1 MRRLTSLAAL
11 KCYTIKRLSYILT
24 GQLIGIQY
32 QIVTSKLFS
41 PDLPSIFSGN
51 GIGFLDPHEQ
61 FFHVEDNRKRYPT
74 SSYLWDLVKNKKDIQ
89 DLEDQFRPFQ
99 QELFG
104 LTNQTFSSGYFDGTV
119 FRFPMRMEGMYSD
132 LCDTKYDASKVREL
146 FRSLETDAHIMLLFL
161 KSLECIEVYEKTSQT
176 GSPTK
181 LMSINIAKDLIE
193 EIKTKRLQFIRQI
206 EGHRNATMSDPV
218 SIIYPLNVEFQNHLN
233 NSPIKTSKWII
244 SQYYAGKSEM
254 NTAKDISESLGLLP
268 WVGVVI
274 KVQETSGTSS
284 YLSKPKGHIFC
295 FLPLPLEET
304 SPTGLRVHVHGYF
317 AVDSNRRHLKWP
329 TADQNI
335 NQLTD
340 KALIWNEFL
349 VNKLLVKALVKLALH
364 VVTPENRLRHDLIFD
379 IIPDQ
384 LTPQWKYLAEEF
396 YKQLPNL
403 NIFYSSVSGG
413 QWMNS
418 RNAVFDNIEDKTEL
432 QALIRRILLENQT
445 KIVSAPVFLRSH
457 FENQITPKLVC
468 KSMKAVQNK
477 ISINDHEKFLLLYYL
492 LRNLENLEDLID
504 VSLLPLEDGSWTAFK
519 QCQPQERVYIDSK
532 DHPKSL
538 LPGLKK
544 FFLRSDIQMF
554 EELQNLAQLGELCL
568 YFFFN

>member
-119 FRFPMRMEGMYSD
+119 FRFPMRMEGMHSD

-176 GSPTK
+176 ASPTK
-181 LMSINIAKDLIE
+181 LMSIKMAKNLNE
-193 EIKTKRLQFIRQI
+193 EVRSKRLQFINQI
-206 EGHRNATMSDPV
+206 EGHRNGNITDPV

-233 NSPIKTSKWII
+233 NSPIETSKWII
-244 SQYYAGKSEM
+244 SQYYAGKSEI
-254 NTAKDISESLGLLP
+254 NTAKDISDSLGLLP
-268 WVGVVI
+268 WVGVALN
-274 KVQETSGTSS
+274 VQENSGTSS

-329 TADQNI
+329 TSDQNI
-335 NQLTD
+335 DQLTD
-340 KALIWNEFL
+340 KALIWNSFL
-349 VNKLLVKALVKLALH
+349 VDKLLVKALVKSALH
-364 VVTPENRLRHDLIFD
+364 VANPENRLRHDLIFD

-432 QALIRRILLENQT
+432 QALIRCILLEDQMGL
-445 KIVSAPVFLRSH
+445 VSAPLFLRSH
-457 FENQITPKLVC
+457 FENQIAPQITCTSL
-468 KSMKAVQNK
+468 KSIQHK
-477 ISINDHEKFLLLYYL
+477 ISLNDHEKFILLDYL
-492 LRNLENLEDLID
+492 LKNLENLEDLIG
-504 VSLLPLEDGSWTAFK
+504 VSLLPLKDGSWTDFK
-519 QCQPQERVYIDSK
+519 QFQSQERVYIDSK
-532 DHPKSL
+532 DHPKLL
-538 LPGLKK
+538 LPGLENC
-544 FFLRSDIQMF
+544 FLRSDIKMF
-554 EELQNLAQLGELCL
+554 EALENLAKLSE
-568 YFFFN
+568 